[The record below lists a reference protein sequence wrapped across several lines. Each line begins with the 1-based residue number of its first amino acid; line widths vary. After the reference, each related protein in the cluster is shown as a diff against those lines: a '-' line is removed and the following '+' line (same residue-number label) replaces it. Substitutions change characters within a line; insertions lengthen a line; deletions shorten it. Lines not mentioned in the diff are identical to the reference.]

1 MVPVLEQVF
10 EKYPKQVKIVFKNFP
25 LRNHNFA
32 MKAATAVLAAEK
44 QGKFWE
50 YHDLLFEN
58 YNKLNDQKIRD
69 ISLQLG
75 LNQTEFEKASNDPMI
90 EKRISQD
97 VWDGQQAGVRGT
109 PTIFVNGRLLRDRTL
124 KGFEAA
130 IDAELKNLS
139 KKTAKPV
146 S

>member
-32 MKAATAVLAAEK
+32 MKAAAAVLAAEK

-50 YHDLLFEN
+50 FHDLLFQN

>member
-1 MVPVLEQVF
+1 VF

>member
-25 LRNHNFA
+25 LRSHNFA
-32 MKAATAVLAAEK
+32 MKAAAAVLAAEK

-50 YHDLLFEN
+50 YHDLLFQN

-75 LNQTEFEKASNDPMI
+75 LDQTEFEKATNDPMI
-90 EKRISQD
+90 QKRISQD
-97 VWDGQQAGVRGT
+97 VRDGQQAGVRGT
-109 PTIFVNGRLLRDRTL
+109 PSIFVNGRLLRDRTL
-124 KGFEAA
+124 KGFETA
-130 IDAELKNLS
+130 IDAELKNLG

>member
-32 MKAATAVLAAEK
+32 MKAAAAVLAAEK

-50 YHDLLFEN
+50 FHDLLFQN

-75 LNQTEFEKASNDPMI
+75 LKQTEFEKASNDTMI
-90 EKRISQD
+90 QKRISQD
-97 VWDGQQAGVRGT
+97 VLDGQQAGVRGT

-124 KGFEAA
+124 KGFETA
-130 IDAELKNLS
+130 IDAELKNLG
-139 KKTAKPV
+139 KKTAKPA

>member
-32 MKAATAVLAAEK
+32 MKAAAAVLAAEK

-90 EKRISQD
+90 QKRISQD
-97 VWDGQQAGVRGT
+97 VRDGQQAGVRGT

-130 IDAELKNLS
+130 IDAELKNLG